1 VTSEF
6 IESISNGSANGK
18 TGEMKVISSVERM
31 LGFLDSDEVT
41 FKHLERLDEFVSS
54 HNLQNGIDP
63 VVKAKLFELLI
74 KLRFAQIASPDYIP
88 AQRKRIVEELA
99 DSLSNPNGFPHFWI
113 EKMDKLLSLEF
124 RLGVDDN
131 ELREQLFTLRMQ
143 LDSCIPMPESKFR
156 HRRDA
161 SAKNWRTRAR
171 NEHAYNRSIE
181 SGEWPISR
189 MGSGRTKSRASI
201 PYPLQERRRIKS

>member
-1 VTSEF
+1 ME
-6 IESISNGSANGK
+6 
-18 TGEMKVISSVERM
+18 VISSVDRM
-31 LGFLDSDEVT
+31 IGFLGSDEVT
-41 FKHLERLDEFVSS
+41 FKHLERLDEFISS
-54 HNLQNGIDP
+54 HNLQNGINP
-63 VVKAKLFELLI
+63 NVKAKLFELLI

-88 AQRKRIVEELA
+88 AQRNKMIEELA
-99 DSLSNPNGFPHFWI
+99 DSLRNPNGFPHFWL

-161 SAKNWRTRAR
+161 SAINWRTRAR

-181 SGEWPISR
+181 SGEWPISG
-189 MGSGRTKSRASI
+189 MGRGRTKRCASI
-201 PYPLQERRRIKS
+201 PYPLQSPRKVKRN